1 MKGSTQGHFEGR
13 LVSLRRL
20 MKSRGVDAA
29 VALVREGYNWETCF
43 HLSGFRGSSCA
54 LVIFADAAL
63 LVTDGR
69 YLEQASGQT
78 DLTVVD
84 QGRGSIMEALK
95 KELSARPEISSLG
108 FQARRVACDFYDG
121 LKGLGREL
129 IDLTSEFSSIRR
141 KKDPEEARTIE
152 EAAQIASAAF
162 KDTLSSFLSGM
173 TERVFAAKMEYEMRL
188 KGAEGGWGGQDFIVA
203 SGQRS
208 ALPHGRPE
216 DKIIERAEN
225 VLVDFGARHKGYVSD
240 ITRSFSWGEP
250 PQWVLDAHELLSEAQ
265 SEAAS
270 LLEPGRPTSEIDA
283 AARKV
288 IERAGF
294 GDLFIHGL
302 GHGIG
307 LELHEPPNLSPRSD
321 EVIAVGDVVTVEP
334 GIYFPRKGGVR
345 LEDDYYISP
354 EKTLCLT
361 TSLERKIFRIDAR
374 S

>member
-78 DLTVVD
+78 DFTVVD

-95 KELSARPEISSLG
+95 KELSARPEIGSLG
-108 FQARRVACDFYDG
+108 FQARRVTCDFYDG

-141 KKDPEEARTIE
+141 KKDPEEAHTIE
-152 EAAQIASAAF
+152 EAARIASAAF

-173 TERVFAAKMEYEMRL
+173 TERVFAARMEYEMRL

-240 ITRSFSWGEP
+240 ITRSFSWGKP
-250 PQWVLDAHELLSEAQ
+250 PQWVLDAHELLSKAQ

>member
-1 MKGSTQGHFEGR
+1 MKGPTQGHFQGR
-13 LVSLRRL
+13 LVSLRQL
-20 MKSRGVDAA
+20 MKSRGADAA

-54 LVIFADAAL
+54 LIILADDAL

-78 DLTVVD
+78 TLTVVD
-84 QGRGSIMEALK
+84 QGRGSIIEALE
-95 KELSARPEISSLG
+95 KELSARPEIGSLG
-108 FQARRVACDFYDG
+108 FQARRVTCDLYDG

-141 KKDPEEARTIE
+141 KKDLEEAHTIE
-152 EAAQIASAAF
+152 EAARIASAAF

-173 TERVFAAKMEYEMRL
+173 TERVFAARMEYEMRL

-208 ALPHGRPE
+208 ALPHGKPE

-294 GDLFIHGL
+294 GDLFIHSL

-307 LELHEPPNLSPRSD
+307 LELHEPPTLSPRSD

-361 TSLERKIFRIDAR
+361 RSLERKIFRIYAR

>member
-1 MKGSTQGHFEGR
+1 MKGPIRGHFEER
-13 LVSLRRL
+13 LLSLRRL
-20 MKSRGVDAA
+20 MKSRGADAA

-54 LVIFADAAL
+54 LLIFGDGAL

-69 YLEQASGQT
+69 YLEQASVQT

-95 KELSARPEISSLG
+95 RELSARPGIGRLG
-108 FQARRVACDFYDG
+108 FQARQVACDFYDG
-121 LKGLGREL
+121 LKKLGKEL
-129 IDLTSEFSSIRR
+129 IDLTFEFSSIRR
-141 KKDPEEARTIE
+141 KKDPEEAHTIE
-152 EAAQIASAAF
+152 EAARIAAAAF
-162 KDTLSSFLSGM
+162 KDALSSFHSGM
-173 TERVFAAKMEYEMRL
+173 TERLFAARLEYEMRL

-208 ALPHGRPE
+208 ALPHGKPE

-225 VLVDFGARHKGYVSD
+225 VLVDYGARHNGYVSD
-240 ITRSFSWGEP
+240 ITRSFSWGKP
-250 PQWVLDAHELLSEAQ
+250 PQWVLDAHELLWEAQ

-283 AARKV
+283 VARKV
-288 IERAGF
+288 IESAGF

-307 LELHEPPNLSPRSD
+307 LEVHEPPTLSPRSD
-321 EVIAVGDVVTVEP
+321 EVIALGDVVTVEP
-334 GIYFPRKGGVR
+334 GIYFPGKGGVR

-354 EKTLCLT
+354 ERTLCLT
-361 TSLERKIFRIDAR
+361 SSLERKVFRIDVR

>member
-1 MKGSTQGHFEGR
+1 MKGPTQGHFQGR
-13 LVSLRRL
+13 LVSLRQL
-20 MKSRGVDAA
+20 MKSRGADAA

-54 LVIFADAAL
+54 LIILADDAL

-78 DLTVVD
+78 TLTVVD
-84 QGRGSIMEALK
+84 QGRGSIIEALE
-95 KELSARPEISSLG
+95 KELSARPEIGSLG
-108 FQARRVACDFYDG
+108 FQARRVTCDLYDG

-141 KKDPEEARTIE
+141 KKDLEEAHTIE
-152 EAAQIASAAF
+152 EAARIASAAF

-173 TERVFAAKMEYEMRL
+173 TERVFAARMEYEMRL

-294 GDLFIHGL
+294 GDLFIHSL

-307 LELHEPPNLSPRSD
+307 LELHEPPTLSPRSD

-361 TSLERKIFRIDAR
+361 RSLERKIFRIYAR

>member
-1 MKGSTQGHFEGR
+1 LKGPIRGYFEER
-13 LVSLRRL
+13 LLSLRRL
-20 MKSRGVDAA
+20 MKSRGADAA

-54 LVIFADAAL
+54 LLIFGDGAL

-69 YLEQASGQT
+69 YLEQASVQT

-95 KELSARPEISSLG
+95 RELSARPGIGRLG
-108 FQARRVACDFYDG
+108 FQARQVACDFYDG
-121 LKGLGREL
+121 LKKLGKEL
-129 IDLTSEFSSIRR
+129 IDLTFEFSSIRR
-141 KKDPEEARTIE
+141 KKDPEEAHTIE
-152 EAAQIASAAF
+152 EAARIAAAAF
-162 KDTLSSFLSGM
+162 KDALSSFHSGM
-173 TERVFAAKMEYEMRL
+173 TERLFAARLEYEMRL

-208 ALPHGRPE
+208 ALPHGKPE

-225 VLVDFGARHKGYVSD
+225 VLVDYGARHNGYVSD
-240 ITRSFSWGEP
+240 ITRSFSWGKP
-250 PQWVLDAHELLSEAQ
+250 PQWVLDAHELLWEAQ

-294 GDLFIHGL
+294 GDFFIHGL

-307 LELHEPPNLSPRSD
+307 LEVHESPTLSPRSD
-321 EVIAVGDVVTVEP
+321 EVIALGDVVTVEP
-334 GIYFPRKGGVR
+334 GIYFPGKGGVR

-354 EKTLCLT
+354 ERTLCLT
-361 TSLERKIFRIDAR
+361 SSLERKVFRIDVR

>member
-20 MKSRGVDAA
+20 MKSRGADAA

-173 TERVFAAKMEYEMRL
+173 TERVFAARMEYEMRL

>member
-173 TERVFAAKMEYEMRL
+173 TERVFAARMEYEMRL